1 MAGEAGPRPLQAICR
16 KAMAEVRGDR
26 YPDVPSLSSDV
37 TRYLDGAAVSAYPES
52 LVRRAM
58 RVAKR
63 HRTALG
69 IVAAYLAVRALIFFF
84 TGR

>member
-1 MAGEAGPRPLQAICR
+1 
-16 KAMAEVRGDR
+16 
-26 YPDVPSLSSDV
+26 
-37 TRYLDGAAVSAYPES
+37 
-52 LVRRAM
+52 M